1 MDLKLA
7 FTSPLFMD
15 NLDLMTRP
23 VSYLTYEV
31 ASNDGNKHNVELYFE
46 AGPQW
51 ALDQPHQEA
60 VAESFTE
67 GNLLYLKTGSRN
79 QEILGKKGDDV
90 RIDWGYFY
98 MAADKE
104 NSSCATGEGKT
115 LRKSFIDGKLTSSK
129 TDGSDKLALV
139 RSLGE
144 TKKAEDTC
152 CWVTMTCT
160 LFSISVKIFVRTG
173 IAMETKPFSR
183 SLRKLIR
190 NMMQ

>member
-1 MDLKLA
+1 
-7 FTSPLFMD
+7 MD

-79 QEILGKKGDDV
+79 QEILGK
-90 RIDWGYFY
+90 R
-98 MAADKE
+98 
-104 NSSCATGEGKT
+104 
-115 LRKSFIDGKLTSSK
+115 R
-129 TDGSDKLALV
+129 
-139 RSLGE
+139 
-144 TKKAEDTC
+144 
-152 CWVTMTCT
+152 
-160 LFSISVKIFVRTG
+160 
-173 IAMETKPFSR
+173 
-183 SLRKLIR
+183 
-190 NMMQ
+190 